1 MDSGELS
8 KKIIGGAIEVH
19 KAMGPGLLESIYKTC
34 LAYELKNMGLTVETE
49 VPLPVRYKDLVLDS
63 AYRMDMIIEDEIV
76 LELKAVEQ
84 MLPLYSAQLLSYLK
98 LGDKRLGLLLNFNVP
113 VMKQGIKRVVN
124 NF

>member
-1 MDSGELS
+1 MDIGELS
-8 KKIIGGAIEVH
+8 KKIIGGAIEVYRTM
-19 KAMGPGLLESIYKTC
+19 APGLLESIYKTC

-49 VPLPVRYKDLVLDS
+49 VPLPVRYKDLVLES
-63 AYRMDMIIEDEIV
+63 AYRMDMIVEGDVV

-84 MLPLYSAQLLSYLK
+84 MLPVYGAQLLSYLK

-124 NF
+124 DF